1 MPVPGVFYGEE
12 SGLATGDKRTNSVP
26 SGATPYAEGARAT
39 CLGWKLYQVDVDTG
53 AATLWLEDTS
63 NVCEY
68 EHPGVRTRLV
78 WQWALQDQIATYG
91 APGSEVE
98 WADRKY
104 WTAGGDGSD
113 WHDPANWSPAGVPT
127 LANTAYI
134 ESGTAYIPSNAVAAR
149 IVVAEGCGLY
159 LGSTGTVTAA
169 IGAFPTAET
178 NRCLSL
184 ALTENLLCSGGMALG
199 GRWQVERDVI
209 ITNLTVD
216 VGGDFVLSGAGNC
229 AIYANT
235 MTNAI
240 TWTNLYRTAAMV
252 NVAGDL
258 KVLDN
263 AILYPTADRLTG
275 NPVRFRCQ
283 NFQLD
288 VGATVNAQNRG
299 WGWITYTNA
308 AQIDPRR
315 STYGTYGASRFTLAP
330 NSLSIGDWG
339 AGAGYACPYKY
350 APFAPGTQ
358 SAAYHTPSDG
368 GGQFWLRAAGTATVN
383 GIIRANGY
391 HNAYSGNSGGG
402 IWLAME
408 TLAAGASAQLIST
421 GGRNTHGGG
430 TGGKGGSISIA
441 IGLSDAELERLGIG
455 ETPAEIGLA
464 YADEINEIAHT
475 VQGGGNGYN
484 DVDGNPTYAASGT
497 ATAVYGS
504 DAGLPVTVRS
514 ATDEM
519 GAPQPG
525 YGTVAYAR
533 QSVQTFACEGYGYDP
548 ANPANVRFT
557 CVGYVV
563 SNSTEEVTRGTTDN
577 FTITIG
583 NRPLYVYW
591 IWGDRHVRMPV
602 CVPEH
607 ATVKANNTEFTQS
620 GALWL
625 TEETVP
631 VLETIAETGH
641 EFLCWEGEITYGN
654 AKSNPLTL
662 PAGTPRQVCP
672 VVRAIQPATARAW
685 KGGTKEWTDAS
696 NWEPSGLPGH
706 QDTITV
712 ASGICLV
719 SNYLEC
725 AALSLGGSAALR
737 VASAASPLLEEAV
750 LVVNGD
756 LTMTNTASLIVAPQN
771 YYRHGRLTV
780 GGSLSLLGDNKLTV
794 SAGPTNTTFFTYAHG
809 AGFVDVAGDFTVQG
823 KSVVNPNCEPYTG
836 GTVVFRVGGKF
847 TLGRDASFDVTERG
861 FARVA
866 GRSPICLAPG
876 VGLSYIIGGGYG
888 GRGGGYNGTYGRTY
902 GFKNAPD
909 HPGSPKGDYY
919 YERAG
924 AGLIRIHAGA
934 VDLNGLLKA
943 SPESSWAGSPSGG
956 GIWVT
961 SERKLVVSTN
971 AVLTVRGG
979 TGSTYN
985 SYGGGGRIALGA
997 FLGKTDIEALAE
1009 TGEAVSVRPSGYL
1022 GYDDFTNRYGA
1033 VSINFAYG
1041 GGATTGVNAG
1051 TFTFLDGSRH
1061 GTCIILR

>member
-1 MPVPGVFYGEE
+1 MPIGSTSLIGALACTVDFSANRYSQVKGRIEYPFNVPVPGVFYGEE

-288 VGATVNAQNRG
+288 
-299 WGWITYTNA
+299 
-308 AQIDPRR
+308 
-315 STYGTYGASRFTLAP
+315 
-330 NSLSIGDWG
+330 
-339 AGAGYACPYKY
+339 
-350 APFAPGTQ
+350 
-358 SAAYHTPSDG
+358 
-368 GGQFWLRAAGTATVN
+368 
-383 GIIRANGY
+383 
-391 HNAYSGNSGGG
+391 
-402 IWLAME
+402 
-408 TLAAGASAQLIST
+408 
-421 GGRNTHGGG
+421 
-430 TGGKGGSISIA
+430 
-441 IGLSDAELERLGIG
+441 
-455 ETPAEIGLA
+455 
-464 YADEINEIAHT
+464 
-475 VQGGGNGYN
+475 
-484 DVDGNPTYAASGT
+484 
-497 ATAVYGS
+497 
-504 DAGLPVTVRS
+504 
-514 ATDEM
+514 

-631 VLETIAETGH
+631 VLETIAE
-641 EFLCWEGEITYGN
+641 
-654 AKSNPLTL
+654 
-662 PAGTPRQVCP
+662 
-672 VVRAIQPATARAW
+672 
-685 KGGTKEWTDAS
+685 
-696 NWEPSGLPGH
+696 
-706 QDTITV
+706 
-712 ASGICLV
+712 ASG
-719 SNYLEC
+719 
-725 AALSLGGSAALR
+725 
-737 VASAASPLLEEAV
+737 
-750 LVVNGD
+750 
-756 LTMTNTASLIVAPQN
+756 
-771 YYRHGRLTV
+771 
-780 GGSLSLLGDNKLTV
+780 
-794 SAGPTNTTFFTYAHG
+794 
-809 AGFVDVAGDFTVQG
+809 
-823 KSVVNPNCEPYTG
+823 
-836 GTVVFRVGGKF
+836 
-847 TLGRDASFDVTERG
+847 
-861 FARVA
+861 
-866 GRSPICLAPG
+866 
-876 VGLSYIIGGGYG
+876 
-888 GRGGGYNGTYGRTY
+888 
-902 GFKNAPD
+902 
-909 HPGSPKGDYY
+909 
-919 YERAG
+919 
-924 AGLIRIHAGA
+924 
-934 VDLNGLLKA
+934 
-943 SPESSWAGSPSGG
+943 
-956 GIWVT
+956 
-961 SERKLVVSTN
+961 
-971 AVLTVRGG
+971 
-979 TGSTYN
+979 
-985 SYGGGGRIALGA
+985 
-997 FLGKTDIEALAE
+997 
-1009 TGEAVSVRPSGYL
+1009 
-1022 GYDDFTNRYGA
+1022 
-1033 VSINFAYG
+1033 
-1041 GGATTGVNAG
+1041 
-1051 TFTFLDGSRH
+1051 
-1061 GTCIILR
+1061 